1 MGRDHAMVTT
11 GDVFVIILAM
21 GGRSLVLLLDL
32 FIYLSQT
39 GTRHSVPSRRTACG
53 LGREWG
59 VSIYVQ
65 CAIHFSPFNHSVFAM
80 HCLHC
85 IQLHLVI
92 RVCFAQIVYAVAD

>member
-1 MGRDHAMVTT
+1 MVSNSN
-11 GDVFVIILAM
+11 VIVSVLAM
-21 GGRSLVLLLDL
+21 GGRSLAVLLMGL
-32 FIYLSQT
+32 FIYSFR

-53 LGREWG
+53 LDREWG